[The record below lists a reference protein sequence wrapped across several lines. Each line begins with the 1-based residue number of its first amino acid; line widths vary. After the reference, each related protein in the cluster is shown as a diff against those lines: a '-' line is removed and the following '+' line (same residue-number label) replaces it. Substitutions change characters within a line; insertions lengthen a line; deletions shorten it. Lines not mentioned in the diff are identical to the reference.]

1 LRTLTNLT
9 GPAGPRRCSTPH
21 QVNTEV
27 TTKSNARSNERL
39 NDFYTEAPTV
49 GRSTGVSIERLFEL

>member
-1 LRTLTNLT
+1 LTNLT
-9 GPAGPRRCSTPH
+9 GAAGPRGCSTPH

-27 TTKSNARSNERL
+27 DIGSNARSNERL